1 MLTWMLGSILVA
13 APAARAAPAP
23 PDSIARGAPN
33 GMFRADRL
41 QHFTLSL
48 TLGLGSGLASRR
60 PAIAFAVPLG
70 LGLAKE
76 TRDRRVT
83 RFDLMDL
90 AADLAG
96 AAAAAV
102 LVRHLER

>member
-1 MLTWMLGSILVA
+1 ML
-13 APAARAAPAP
+13 R
-23 PDSIARGAPN
+23 PDK
-33 GMFRADRL
+33 L

-60 PAIAFAVPLG
+60 PAVAFAVPLG

-90 AADLAG
+90 VAG
-96 AAAAAV
+96 IAGGSLAAV

>member
-1 MLTWMLGSILVA
+1 MLGSILIA
-13 APAARAAPAP
+13 APAAGAAPAS
-23 PDSIARGAPN
+23 PDSIARGVN
-33 GMFRADRL
+33 TGMLRADRL
-41 QHFTLSL
+41 QHFTLAL

-60 PAIAFAVPLG
+60 PAVAFAVPLG

-90 AADLAG
+90 AADVAG
-96 AAAAAV
+96 AAAAAL
-102 LVRHLER
+102 LVRHLEK